1 MANKGKIAII
11 EWKKIKSDIGPVI
24 DHRLE
29 PDLLADKLK
38 LSGFNNIALAY
49 LNEYFYT
56 ITGFK

>member
-1 MANKGKIAII
+1 MVNKGKIAII

-24 DHRLE
+24 DQRLE

-49 LNEYFYT
+49 LNEYF
-56 ITGFK
+56 